1 MRKVWKR
8 YVLFSLPSAVLS
20 LLIGV
25 CIAGRPVQKGK
36 TMTIQ
41 KMEVVIHNYYNCE
54 PVDSDEASNPKAVK
68 KAA

>member
-1 MRKVWKR
+1 MKHCKK
-8 YVLFSLPSAVLS
+8 YVIAGLPSAAVL
-20 LLIGV
+20 LLCGLCC
-25 CIAGRPVQKGK
+25 CIRPVQKGK

-54 PVDSDEASNPKAVK
+54 PVDSDEACNPKAVK